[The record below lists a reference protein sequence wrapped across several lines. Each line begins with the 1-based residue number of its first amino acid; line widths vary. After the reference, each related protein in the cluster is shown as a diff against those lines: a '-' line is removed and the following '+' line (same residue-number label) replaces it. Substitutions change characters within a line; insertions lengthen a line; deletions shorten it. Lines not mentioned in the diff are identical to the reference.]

1 MSAGEAPDEVLA
13 LDAVRHGY
21 NKREVLRGV
30 SLQLRRGEVAVL
42 VGSSGSGKTTLLR
55 LVAGLERPQAGRVL
69 LRGVPVADGATGAFL
84 APERRGLGMVFQDA
98 ALWPQLRAVD
108 NVAVAMAGRGGR
120 RSPAVER
127 LLEEVGLEGMGHRW
141 PSSLSGGQKQR
152 VALARALA
160 TGTDL
165 LLLDEPLSA
174 LDEPVRVR
182 LRLLIRDVVRRRN
195 GSALMVSHDRTDA
208 WRLADRIVVLEH
220 GSIAQAGTPG
230 SLYAAPAT
238 ESVAR
243 YMGAAG
249 AIPVRGLGGRMV
261 WCGGEPVAVGGASLG
276 IGASGVLVAYPEA
289 VTIADRGLAARL
301 VDRVFEAGRWRGR
314 WRLAAGEGE
323 LEALHDHPPPAQA
336 MLAFS
341 DKGTF
346 VFPRA
351 APA

>member
-1 MSAGEAPDEVLA
+1 MTAGRVRDEVLA
-13 LDAVRHGY
+13 LEAVRHGY
-21 NKREVLRGV
+21 TGREVLRDV
-30 SLQLRRGEVAVL
+30 SLRLPRGEVAVL

-55 LVAGLERPQAGRVL
+55 LVAGLERPRAGRVL

-84 APERRGLGMVFQDA
+84 PAERRGLGMVFQDA
-98 ALWPQLRAVD
+98 ALWPQLRAGD
-108 NVAVAMAGRGGR
+108 NVAAAMAGRGGR

-127 LLEEVGLEGMGHRW
+127 LLEEVGLGGMGHRW
-141 PSSLSGGQKQR
+141 PSTLSGGQKQR

-174 LDEPVRVR
+174 LDEPVRVG
-182 LRLLIRDVVRRRN
+182 LRLLIRDAVRRRH

-220 GSIAQAGTPG
+220 GSIAQAGPPE

-249 AIPVRGLGGRMV
+249 AIPVHGLGGGMASFA
-261 WCGGEPVAVGGASLG
+261 GQPLAIAGASLG

-314 WRLAAGEGE
+314 WQLAAGEGE

-336 MLAFS
+336 RLAFA
-341 DKGTF
+341 DKGAH